1 VAVAGPLSDVLVID
15 LTRVLAGPYC
25 TMVLADLGA
34 RVIKVE
40 MPGRGDDAR
49 EIGPF
54 VGDRSA
60 YFMSLNR
67 GKESIALDLKN
78 TEDREIFERLLARA
92 DVLVENFRPGA
103 MERLGY
109 GWDELHARFPRLIAA
124 STSGFGQTGP
134 YAERPA
140 YDVVAQAMGGIMS
153 ITGQPG
159 GAPTRVGTSI
169 GDITAGLFTA
179 IGIQAALVERQHS
192 RTGQRVDVSLLD
204 SQVAILENAI
214 ARYSVTGEV
223 PGPIGSRHPS
233 IAPFDAFAARDGFVV
248 IAAGN
253 DELFAKLCEAIG
265 SPEWKEDER
274 FRTNEQR
281 CQNADALKA
290 LIETA
295 LSERT
300 ASEWLEVLQH
310 AQLPCGPLNDI
321 AQLIED
327 PQVASRNM
335 LVSADDGAGGRLR
348 MAGNPI
354 KLSAHEDPA
363 TRSAAPALDADR
375 RRILAE
381 LDAPETPPK
390 QPNH

>member
-1 VAVAGPLSDVLVID
+1 VTVSGPLSGVLIVD

-34 RVIKVE
+34 RVIKIE
-40 MPGRGDDAR
+40 APGRGDDAR
-49 EIGPF
+49 AIGPF
-54 VGDRSA
+54 VGDHSA

-78 TEDREIFERLLARA
+78 ADDRGIFERLLARA
-92 DVLVENFRPGA
+92 DVLAENFRPGA

-109 GWDELHARFPRLIAA
+109 GWNELRARFPRLIVA

-134 YAERPA
+134 YAKRPA
-140 YDVVAQAMGGIMS
+140 YDVVAQAMGGVMS

-159 GAPTRVGTSI
+159 GKPTRVGTSI
-169 GDITAGLFTA
+169 GDIAGGLFTA
-179 IGIQAALVERQHS
+179 IGIQAALVERQRS
-192 RTGQRVDVSLLD
+192 KTGQHVDVSLLD

-223 PGPIGSRHPS
+223 PEPIGSRHPS
-233 IAPFDAFAARDGFVV
+233 IAPFDAFSTQDSFVV

-265 SPEWKEDER
+265 APEWTEDER

-281 CQNADALKA
+281 NQNADALKA
-290 LIETA
+290 LIESA
-295 LSERT
+295 LAKRT
-300 ASEWLEVLQH
+300 TSEWLEVLQR
-310 AQLPCGPLNDI
+310 AQLPCGPLNNI
-321 AQLIED
+321 AQVIED
-327 PQVASRNM
+327 PQVISRNM
-335 LVSADDGAGGRLR
+335 VVSADAGADGSLQ

-363 TRSAAPALDADR
+363 TREAAPELDGDR
-375 RRILAE
+375 RRILDE
-381 LDAPETPPK
+381 LDALDARANRP
-390 QPNH
+390 

>member
-1 VAVAGPLSDVLVID
+1 VTVAGPLSGVLVVD

-40 MPGRGDDAR
+40 EPGRGDDAR
-49 EIGPF
+49 AIGPF
-54 VGDRSA
+54 VGDQSA

-78 TEDREIFERLLARA
+78 AEDRGIFERLLARA

-124 STSGFGQTGP
+124 GTSGFGQTGP

-159 GAPTRVGTSI
+159 GVPTRVGTSI

-179 IGIQAALVERQHS
+179 IGIQAALVERQRS
-192 RTGQRVDVSLLD
+192 KTGQRVDVSLLD

-233 IAPFDAFAARDGFVV
+233 IAPFDAFATHDGFVV

-265 SPEWKEDER
+265 APEWIEDER

-281 CQNADALKA
+281 TQNADALKA

-295 LSERT
+295 LSKRT
-300 ASEWLEVLQH
+300 TSEWLEVLQR

-321 AQLIED
+321 AQLFED

-335 LVSADDGAGGRLR
+335 LVSAADGAGGSLQ

-363 TRSAAPALDADR
+363 ARKAAPALDGDR

-390 QPNH
+390 

>member
-1 VAVAGPLSDVLVID
+1 VLVID

-40 MPGRGDDAR
+40 APGRGDDAR
-49 EIGPF
+49 AIGPF

-67 GKESIALDLKN
+67 GKESIALDLKSA
-78 TEDREIFERLLARA
+78 EDRNIFERLLARA

-124 STSGFGQTGP
+124 GTSGFGQTGP

-140 YDVVAQAMGGIMS
+140 YDVIAQAMGGIMS
-153 ITGQPG
+153 ITGNPG
-159 GAPTRVGTSI
+159 GVPTRVGTSI

-179 IGIQAALVERQHS
+179 IGIQAALVERHRS
-192 RTGQRVDVSLLD
+192 EKGQRVDVSMLD

-233 IAPFDAFAARDGFVV
+233 IAPFDTFATRDGLVV

-265 SPEWKEDER
+265 APEWTEDGR
-274 FRTNEQR
+274 FRTNECR
-281 CQNADALKA
+281 TQNADALKA

-295 LSERT
+295 LAKRT
-300 ASEWLEVLQH
+300 TSEWLEVFQRSR
-310 AQLPCGPLNDI
+310 LPCGPLNDI

-327 PQVASRNM
+327 PQVISRNM
-335 LVSADDGAGGRLR
+335 VVSADDGAGGDLQ

-363 TRSAAPALDADR
+363 TRKAAPALDGDR
-375 RRILAE
+375 QRILDE
-381 LDAPETPPK
+381 LDERAN
-390 QPNH
+390 QP

>member
-1 VAVAGPLSDVLVID
+1 MAGPLSGVLVVD

-40 MPGRGDDAR
+40 VPGRGDDAR
-49 EIGPF
+49 AIGPF

-67 GKESIALDLKN
+67 GKQSIALDLKH
-78 TEDREIFERLLARA
+78 TDDRSIFERLLARA

-140 YDVVAQAMGGIMS
+140 YDVVAQAMGGVMS
-153 ITGQPG
+153 ITGQPDG
-159 GAPTRVGTSI
+159 EPTRVGTSI
-169 GDITAGLFTA
+169 GDITGGLFTA
-179 IGIQAALVERQHS
+179 IGIQAALLERHRS
-192 RTGQRVDVSLLD
+192 GVGQRVDVSLLD
-204 SQVAILENAI
+204 AQVAILENAI
-214 ARYSVTGEV
+214 ARYSVTGEI

-233 IAPFDAFAARDGFVV
+233 IAPFDAFATQDGYVV

-253 DELFAKLCEAIG
+253 DALFANLCETVGA
-265 SPEWKEDER
+265 PEWIDDER
-274 FRTNEQR
+274 FRTNELR
-281 CQNADALKA
+281 NQNADALKD

-295 LSERT
+295 LARRT
-300 ASEWLEVLQH
+300 TSEWLEVLQR
-310 AQLPCGPLNDI
+310 AELPCGPLNDI
-321 AQLIED
+321 AQLIAD
-327 PQVASRNM
+327 PQVVHRNM
-335 LVSADDGAGGRLR
+335 IVSSEDATGARLQ

-354 KLSAHEDPA
+354 KLSAHADPT
-363 TRSAAPALDADR
+363 TRPAAPALDGDR
-375 RRILAE
+375 QQILAE
-381 LDAPETPPK
+381 LDASETPAK
-390 QPNH
+390 T

>member
-1 VAVAGPLSDVLVID
+1 VTVAGPLSGVLVVD

-34 RVIKVE
+34 RVIKIE
-40 MPGRGDDAR
+40 APGRGDDAR
-49 EIGPF
+49 AIGPF
-54 VGDRSA
+54 LGDHSA

-78 TEDREIFERLLARA
+78 PEDRNIFERLLARA

-124 STSGFGQTGP
+124 GTSGFGQTGP

-140 YDVVAQAMGGIMS
+140 YDVIAQAMGGIMS
-153 ITGQPG
+153 ITGHPG
-159 GAPTRVGTSI
+159 GEPTRVGTSI

-179 IGIQAALVERQHS
+179 IGIQAALVERHRS
-192 RTGQRVDVSLLD
+192 KIGQRVDVSMLD

-233 IAPFDAFAARDGFVV
+233 IAPFDTFATQDGLVV

-253 DELFAKLCEAIG
+253 DELFARLCEAIG
-265 SPEWKEDER
+265 APEWTEDER
-274 FRTNEQR
+274 FGTNEQR
-281 CQNADALKA
+281 TQNADALKT
-290 LIETA
+290 LIEAA
-295 LSERT
+295 LAKRT
-300 ASEWLEVLQH
+300 TSEWLEVLQRSR
-310 AQLPCGPLNDI
+310 LPCGPLNDI

-327 PQVASRNM
+327 PQVISRNM
-335 LVSADDGAGGRLR
+335 VVSADDGAGGSLQ

-363 TRSAAPALDADR
+363 TREAAPALDGDR
-375 RRILAE
+375 QRILDE
-381 LDAPETPPK
+381 LDARATRP
-390 QPNH
+390 

>member
-1 VAVAGPLSDVLVID
+1 VTVAGPLSGVLVVD

-40 MPGRGDDAR
+40 EPGRGDDAR
-49 EIGPF
+49 AIGPF
-54 VGDRSA
+54 VGDHSA

-67 GKESIALDLKN
+67 GKESIALDLKS
-78 TEDREIFERLLARA
+78 TEDRSLFERLLARA

-124 STSGFGQTGP
+124 GTSGFGQTGP

-140 YDVVAQAMGGIMS
+140 YDVIAQAMGGIMS

-179 IGIQAALVERQHS
+179 IGIQAALVERQRS
-192 RTGQRVDVSLLD
+192 KTGQRVDVSMLD

-233 IAPFDAFAARDGFVV
+233 IAPFDAFATQDGFMVL
-248 IAAGN
+248 AAGN
-253 DELFAKLCEAIG
+253 DELFAKLCETIG
-265 SPEWKEDER
+265 APEWIEDER

-281 CQNADALKA
+281 TQNADALKA

-295 LSERT
+295 LSKRAT
-300 ASEWLEVLQH
+300 SEWLEVLQR

-321 AQLIED
+321 AQLVED

-335 LVSADDGAGGRLR
+335 LVS
-348 MAGNPI
+348 PI

-363 TRSAAPALDADR
+363 TRKAAPELDGDR

-381 LDAPETPPK
+381 LDAPETPSK
-390 QPNH
+390 

>member
-1 VAVAGPLSDVLVID
+1 MTVPGPLSGVLVVD
-15 LTRVLAGPYC
+15 LSRVLAGPYC

-40 MPGRGDDAR
+40 APGRGDDAR
-49 EIGPF
+49 AIGPF
-54 VGDRSA
+54 IGDHSA

-78 TEDREIFERLLARA
+78 AEDRGIFERLIARA

-124 STSGFGQTGP
+124 SISGFGQTGP

-159 GAPTRVGTSI
+159 GKPTRVGTSI
-169 GDITAGLFTA
+169 GDITAGLFSA
-179 IGIQAALVERQHS
+179 IGIQAALLERHRS
-192 RTGQRVDVSLLD
+192 GTGQRVDVSLLD

-233 IAPFDAFAARDGFVV
+233 ITPFDIFSTQDGSVV

-265 SPEWKEDER
+265 APEWAEDER

-281 CQNADALKA
+281 NQNADALKA

-295 LSERT
+295 LAERT
-300 ASEWLEVLQH
+300 ASEWLTVLQR
-310 AQLPCGPLNDI
+310 AELPCGPLNNI

-327 PQVASRNM
+327 PQVVSRNM
-335 LVSADDGAGGRLR
+335 VVSSADGAGGSLR

-354 KLSAHEDPA
+354 KLSAHEDPK
-363 TRSAAPALDADR
+363 TREAAPALDGDR
-375 RRILAE
+375 QRILAE
-381 LDAPETPPK
+381 LDAPEIPEK
-390 QPNH
+390 RLER

>member
-1 VAVAGPLSDVLVID
+1 VTVAGPLSGVLVID

-34 RVIKVE
+34 RVIKIE
-40 MPGRGDDAR
+40 APGRGDDAR
-49 EIGPF
+49 AIGPF
-54 VGDRSA
+54 VGDHSA

-67 GKESIALDLKN
+67 GKESIALDLKSD
-78 TEDREIFERLLARA
+78 EDRNIFERLLARA

-124 STSGFGQTGP
+124 GTSGFGQTGP

-140 YDVVAQAMGGIMS
+140 YDVIAQAMGGIMS
-153 ITGQPG
+153 ITGHPG
-159 GAPTRVGTSI
+159 GEPTRVGTSI

-179 IGIQAALVERQHS
+179 IGIQAALVERHRS
-192 RTGQRVDVSLLD
+192 KIGQRVDVSMLD

-233 IAPFDAFAARDGFVV
+233 IAPFDAFATQDGLVV

-253 DELFAKLCEAIG
+253 DELFARLCEAIG
-265 SPEWKEDER
+265 APEWTEDER
-274 FRTNEQR
+274 FGTNEQR
-281 CQNADALKA
+281 TQNADALKT

-295 LSERT
+295 LAKRT
-300 ASEWLEVLQH
+300 TSEWLEVLQRSR
-310 AQLPCGPLNDI
+310 LPCGPLNDI

-327 PQVASRNM
+327 PQVISRNM
-335 LVSADDGAGGRLR
+335 VVSADDGAGGSLQ

-363 TRSAAPALDADR
+363 TREAAPALDGDR
-375 RRILAE
+375 QRILAE
-381 LDAPETPPK
+381 LDARATRP
-390 QPNH
+390 

>member
-1 VAVAGPLSDVLVID
+1 VTVAGPLSGVLVVD

-40 MPGRGDDAR
+40 IPGRGDDAR
-49 EIGPF
+49 AIGPF
-54 VGDRSA
+54 LDGRSA

-67 GKESIALDLKN
+67 GKESIALDLEEA
-78 TEDREIFERLLARA
+78 EDRDIFERLLERA

-109 GWDELHARFPRLIAA
+109 GWNELHARFPRLIAA

-140 YDVVAQAMGGIMS
+140 YDVVAQAMGGVMS

-159 GAPTRVGTSI
+159 GKPTRVGTSI
-169 GDITAGLFTA
+169 GDIAGGLFTA
-179 IGIQAALVERQHS
+179 IGIQAALVDRQRS
-192 RTGQRVDVSLLD
+192 ETGQRVDVSLLD

-233 IAPFDAFAARDGFVV
+233 IAPFDAYATQDGFVV

-265 SPEWKEDER
+265 APEWVDDER

-281 CQNADALKA
+281 NQNADALKA

-295 LSERT
+295 LAKRT
-300 ASEWLEVLQH
+300 AAEWLEVLQRER
-310 AQLPCGPLNDI
+310 LPCGPLNDI
-321 AQLIED
+321 AQLIAD
-327 PQVASRNM
+327 PQIISRNM
-335 LVSADDGAGGRLR
+335 VVSTDTESGRVLQ

-363 TRSAAPALDADR
+363 TREAAPALDGDR
-375 RRILAE
+375 QRILAE
-381 LDAPETPPK
+381 LDAQAPRP
-390 QPNH
+390 

>member
-1 VAVAGPLSDVLVID
+1 VTVAGPLSGVLVVD

-40 MPGRGDDAR
+40 IPGRGDDAR
-49 EIGPF
+49 AIGPF
-54 VGDRSA
+54 VDGRSA

-67 GKESIALDLKN
+67 GKESIALDLEDA
-78 TEDREIFERLLARA
+78 EDRDIFERLLERA

-109 GWDELHARFPRLIAA
+109 GWNELHARFPRLIAA

-140 YDVVAQAMGGIMS
+140 YDVVAQAMGGVMS

-159 GAPTRVGTSI
+159 GKPTRVGTSI
-169 GDITAGLFTA
+169 GDIAGGLFTA
-179 IGIQAALVERQHS
+179 IGIQAALVDRQRS
-192 RTGQRVDVSLLD
+192 QTGQRVDVSLLD

-233 IAPFDAFAARDGFVV
+233 IAPFDAYATQDGFVV

-265 SPEWKEDER
+265 APEWVDDER

-281 CQNADALKA
+281 NQNADALKV

-295 LSERT
+295 LAKRT
-300 ASEWLEVLQH
+300 AAEWLEVLQRER
-310 AQLPCGPLNDI
+310 LPCGPLNNI
-321 AQLIED
+321 AQLIAD
-327 PQVASRNM
+327 PQIISRNM
-335 LVSADDGAGGRLR
+335 VVSTDTESGRSLQ

-363 TRSAAPALDADR
+363 TREAAPALDGDR
-375 RRILAE
+375 QRILAE
-381 LDAPETPPK
+381 LDARAPRP
-390 QPNH
+390 